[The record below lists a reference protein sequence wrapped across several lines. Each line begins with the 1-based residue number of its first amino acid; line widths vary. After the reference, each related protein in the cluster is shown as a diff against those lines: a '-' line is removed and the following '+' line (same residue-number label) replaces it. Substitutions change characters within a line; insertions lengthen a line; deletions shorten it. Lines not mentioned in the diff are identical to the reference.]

1 MRTLKPTKATLSFI
15 SIVCCL
21 TGLVAVS
28 KTELPTVL
36 KDVKGL
42 REVSPRIVFPQPTL
56 QERYLV
62 DGQVKFGFKLFSTL
76 TESQENEN
84 ILIAPTSIAL
94 TLSMLYNGATGAT
107 QTEIAQGLYL
117 KNVSANTLNR
127 ANQNL
132 YNDLN
137 SHELSSSFI
146 VNNSLWAKEGFPFR
160 YQFRKNSRNYYQA
173 KITNLDFSSSEARG
187 IVNRWVTEETQ
198 GQVRKIMDSTQADD
212 VLFLINT
219 ATFQGR
225 WKRGFDSNLTKDKP
239 FYLKDQSVK
248 NYPFMSRQ
256 GVYNYLETPQLQA
269 AELPYGNGRF
279 SLYLFLPKAE
289 SDLPTILEE
298 IKAKKSNKL
307 FSKFRKSQGL
317 LELPRFRLND
327 EVNLTDALKKLG
339 FSTMFAA
346 DKAEFSQLSSHSTYI
361 SGMKHQTILTI
372 NENGVNSS
380 TQNDLSVQK
389 RSKNKGEKEFSLKI
403 DRPFLSIIRDNK
415 TGNILFMGMIFE
427 P

>member
-1 MRTLKPTKATLSFI
+1 MRTPKPTKATLSFL

-28 KTELPTVL
+28 KTELPTVF

-42 REVSPRIVFPQPTL
+42 REVSPTIVFPQDTL

-107 QTEIAQGLYL
+107 QTEIAQGLSL

-127 ANQNL
+127 ANQTL

-137 SHELSSSFI
+137 SHELSSRFI
-146 VNNSLWAKEGFPFR
+146 VTNSLWAKEGFPFR
-160 YQFRKNSRNYYQA
+160 YQFRKNSSNYYQA
-173 KITNLDFSSSEARG
+173 QITNLDFSSSEAGG
-187 IVNRWVTEETQ
+187 IMNRWVTDETQ
-198 GQVRKIMDSTQADD
+198 GQLGKIMDSTQADD

-219 ATFQGR
+219 ATFQGQ
-225 WKRGFDSNLTKDKP
+225 WKRGFDRNLTKEQP
-239 FYLKDQSVK
+239 FYLRDQSVK

-279 SLYLFLPKAE
+279 SLYLFLPKPE
-289 SDLPTILEE
+289 SDLPTILQE
-298 IKAKKSNKL
+298 ITAKGSNKL
-307 FSKFRKSQGL
+307 LSKFRKSRGL

-327 EVNLTDALKKLG
+327 EVNLTNALNKLG

-346 DKAEFSQLSSHSTYI
+346 EQAEFSQLSSHHTYI

-372 NENGVNSS
+372 NEHGVNSS
-380 TQNDLSVQK
+380 RQNDLSVQTI
-389 RSKNKGEKEFSLKI
+389 SKNQGKQEFSLTI
-403 DRPFLSIIRDNK
+403 DRPFLSIIRDNE